1 MKGWALPSLGVW
13 MWASWARQCAH
24 WAYQA
29 LSHNLPS
36 SLSFLI
42 IILYQQPIERKPK
55 KFNPLVIP
63 KSLKAALP
71 FVTNSKDTPS
81 RKRPLL
87 ENRKPA
93 VVMEPDEQ
101 KVHAL
106 VQHLQLIRSE
116 RYGLLDWNTVFS
128 WHFETQA

>member
-1 MKGWALPSLGVW
+1 
-13 MWASWARQCAH
+13 MWASWARQWAH

-116 RYGLLDWNTVFS
+116 RYGLLD
-128 WHFETQA
+128 